1 MELLAFQS
9 TETHPSTA
17 EIVARMNVLGG
28 STFATSSREQFM
40 FCVDIL
46 RPSVAEAMEILS
58 SSVLRPCLTEEEVQ
72 SSKVV
77 MQYQMEDMIP
87 EMKLGEGLHIAAYCN
102 QQLGR
107 PHFATSTSL
116 QHLSPSKVKEFR
128 RKHLLSSPTDM
139 VLSGAGIEHDRLVEL
154 AERYFLTC
162 WEPPSSADQP
172 SYFRPSTYTGGEYRL
187 QASNRMDNFT
197 RVAMAFELGGWHSDD
212 LVPTC
217 VLQILLGGGS
227 SFSAG
232 GPGKVR
238 IHNCSLKKLSFIVIG
253 DFTSFFRCIA
263 SKRGCIA
270 GYIGRY

>member
-58 SSVLRPCLTEEEVQ
+58 SSVLRPCLTTEEVE
-72 SSKVV
+72 SSKLV

-116 QHLSPSKVKEFR
+116 QHLTPSEVKEFR
-128 RKHLLSSPTDM
+128 RKHLLSSPTGM
-139 VLSGAGIEHDRLVEL
+139 VLSGAGIEHDHLVEL
-154 AERYFLTC
+154 AERYFLSD
-162 WEPPSSADQP
+162 WQSSSISLPDQQS

-197 RVAMAFELGGWHSDD
+197 RVAMAFELGGWHSND

-232 GPGKVR
+232 GPGKV
-238 IHNCSLKKLSFIVIG
+238 SFH
-253 DFTSFFRCIA
+253 T
-263 SKRGCIA
+263 
-270 GYIGRY
+270 